1 MHKRSKSMKKGQKI
15 KIVVIVLACV
25 ALDIILHIITSSY
38 STMPENPNF
47 SLVASIL
54 GIEITASLWALFAF
68 SGVAFVYLNIWN
80 EIPAEGVKKGLLY
93 GAAIAL
99 LWQFA
104 MLEGVSLFGN
114 PIINEVVVGLSD
126 AIPVFV
132 LSILLSKLQTEKV
145 EGDPSA
151 TFALRQKIKAVTIFT
166 VIFLTGRYIAYLSGV
181 IQSGNQARPLQTFI
195 WTLLMGVSIGAVF
208 ILLGDSRNGRS
219 LKHRAVK
226 FGFLIF
232 GLNWSVFLAFMPILF
247 SGYLVDVLSRIVIDI
262 LLVTSGY
269 YLIFSLGSS
278 PSLKRMSGNFC
289 IK

>member
-1 MHKRSKSMKKGQKI
+1 MKKGQKI